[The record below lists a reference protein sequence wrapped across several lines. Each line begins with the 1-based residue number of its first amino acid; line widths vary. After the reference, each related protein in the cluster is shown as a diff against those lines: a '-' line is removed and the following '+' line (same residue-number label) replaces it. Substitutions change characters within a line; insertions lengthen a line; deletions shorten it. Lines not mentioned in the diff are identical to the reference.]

1 MSRGRQGGG
10 NACEASVGFDGRG
23 GTIVIYIVVMGDRGR
38 KVCIYKRTQMLGN
51 DADGLTT
58 RVEKVVMV

>member
-1 MSRGRQGGG
+1 M
-10 NACEASVGFDGRG
+10 
-23 GTIVIYIVVMGDRGR
+23 IYIVVMGDRGR